1 MKIKHIM
8 SNREE
13 KVMEHLWEKGTPMTI
28 TELEELMVEEGLSK
42 ASIFKA
48 VQALIKC
55 SYIKVSG
62 VELVGKT
69 YARQLEAEISKE
81 EYAALILM
89 EKGFTRSSLGEIAVA
104 MIGSDHG
111 SKASSLENEK
121 LIHDLEEIIAK
132 LRQ

>member
-1 MKIKHIM
+1 
-8 SNREE
+8 
-13 KVMEHLWEKGTPMTI
+13 MEHLWEKGTSMTI
-28 TELEELMVEEGLSK
+28 TELEELMAVEGLSK

-81 EYAALILM
+81 EYAAVILM
-89 EKGFTRSSLGEIAVA
+89 EKGFSRSSLGEIAVA
-104 MIGSDHG
+104 MTGSDRG
-111 SKASSLENEK
+111 SKANASENEK
-121 LIHDLEEIIAK
+121 LIRDLEEIIAK